1 MSNPQLLSIDNIE
14 ITRFDNDIYVRLKL
28 WQQHSGTRYYR
39 LRCFHRTGDYAP
51 SDFPETYIYLG
62 AYTTSP
68 AYQYTTTF
76 KVQSTSQSF
85 QSLFERYNKVVE
97 LRPSVE
103 LQSSTTPNFTSY
115 EASTERRTL
124 SILLKGSFFSPTW
137 TRPTWE
143 DEMYS
148 VNAGVRTLTGSS
160 LKGVQGFSEIRFDF
174 ARATGEYNT
183 TITKYSINIPGAFS
197 ASYTPSQI
205 IAAGWKVYL
214 RLPRYKKLFG
224 NVSVTFSV
232 EDSRGFVTT
241 MSAYVTIVPYQKPY
255 LTVNNTHRQGG
266 TGSTV
271 ILDLQGEWHGDP
283 LALTCDS
290 ITAYEQGSDTPF
302 ATLAP
307 TLTITDKSFA
317 YNATWSGVTFDPKK
331 SYSIN
336 AVISDTVQTITIT
349 FPVTVG
355 IPVMAIRRER
365 VGINNADPQAALD
378 VNGDI
383 FQNGAA
389 ILGYKGQL
397 GVDGAAVDLNNI
409 TETGLYVYKT
419 GSQDVSHFPD
429 SNSPFV
435 LMVLNAGGYIIQ
447 KAWYMGVDWEF
458 TRNKQGGWIS
468 WKKVTV
474 S

>member
-1 MSNPQLLSIDNIE
+1 M
-14 ITRFDNDIYVRLKL
+14 
-28 WQQHSGTRYYR
+28 
-39 LRCFHRTGDYAP
+39 
-51 SDFPETYIYLG
+51 
-62 AYTTSP
+62 
-68 AYQYTTTF
+68 
-76 KVQSTSQSF
+76 
-85 QSLFERYNKVVE
+85 
-97 LRPSVE
+97 
-103 LQSSTTPNFTSY
+103 
-115 EASTERRTL
+115 
-124 SILLKGSFFSPTW
+124 
-137 TRPTWE
+137 
-143 DEMYS
+143 
-148 VNAGVRTLTGSS
+148 
-160 LKGVQGFSEIRFDF
+160 
-174 ARATGEYNT
+174 
-183 TITKYSINIPGAFS
+183 
-197 ASYTPSQI
+197 
-205 IAAGWKVYL
+205 
-214 RLPRYKKLFG
+214 
-224 NVSVTFSV
+224 
-232 EDSRGFVTT
+232 
-241 MSAYVTIVPYQKPY
+241 
-255 LTVNNTHRQGG
+255 
-266 TGSTV
+266 

-283 LALTCDS
+283 LTLTCDS

-302 ATLAP
+302 ATLTP

-397 GVDGAAVDLNNI
+397 GADGAAVDLNNI